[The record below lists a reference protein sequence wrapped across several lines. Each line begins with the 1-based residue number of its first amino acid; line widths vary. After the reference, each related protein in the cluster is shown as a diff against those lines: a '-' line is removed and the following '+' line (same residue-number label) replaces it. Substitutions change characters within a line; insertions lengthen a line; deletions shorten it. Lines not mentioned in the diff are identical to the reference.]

1 MAVSEADAKVIVGYF
16 NKKLGRIPSFL
27 RPNIKKAAAEI
38 PECARKYT
46 LGEIIDLLV
55 ANFR

>member
-1 MAVSEADAKVIVGYF
+1 MPISEADAEVILKYF
-16 NKKLGRIPSFL
+16 NKKLGALPFFIRPS
-27 RPNIKKAAAEI
+27 IKKTAAEI
-38 PECARKYT
+38 PECAKKYT

>member
-1 MAVSEADAKVIVGYF
+1 MPISEADAKVILKYF
-16 NKKLGRIPSFL
+16 NKKLGMIPFFL
-27 RPNIKKAAAEI
+27 RPNIKKTAKEI

>member
-1 MAVSEADAKVIVGYF
+1 MPISEEDAQEILEYF
-16 NKKLGRIPSFL
+16 NKKLSAVPFFL
-27 RPNIKKAAAEI
+27 RPSIKKTAAEI

-55 ANFR
+55 TNFR